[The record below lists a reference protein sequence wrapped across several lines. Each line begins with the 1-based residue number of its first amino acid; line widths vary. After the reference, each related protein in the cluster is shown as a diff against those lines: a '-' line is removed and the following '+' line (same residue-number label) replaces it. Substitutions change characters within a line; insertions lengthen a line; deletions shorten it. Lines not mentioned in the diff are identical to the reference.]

1 MDNDT
6 LTIVE
11 YIRDGKSPFEE
22 WFNSLDAVPAARV
35 AASLYR
41 LELGS
46 FSNVKSVGRGVIEQ
60 RIDSGPGYRIYF
72 GKEGNSLIIL
82 LCGGT
87 KRRQSRDIEK
97 AQALWRQFK
106 KDKKVKGR

>member
-1 MDNDT
+1 MNNNT

-11 YIRDGKSPFEE
+11 YIWNGKSPFEE

-35 AASLYR
+35 TAALYR

-46 FSNVKSVGRGVIEQ
+46 FSNVKSVGKGIMEQ

-72 GKEGNSLIIL
+72 GKEGNRLIIL

-106 KDKKVKGR
+106 KDKIVKGR